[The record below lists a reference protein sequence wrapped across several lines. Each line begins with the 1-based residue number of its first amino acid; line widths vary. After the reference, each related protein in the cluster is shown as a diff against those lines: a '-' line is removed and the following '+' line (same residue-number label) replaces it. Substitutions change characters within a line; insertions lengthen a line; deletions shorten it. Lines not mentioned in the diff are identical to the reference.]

1 MKRLPANKTKLI
13 CTIGPASD
21 SYEMIERM
29 LTAGMNVAR
38 LNFSHG
44 DFASHGEVIK
54 KIRAASEKTGRRA
67 AIMADLPGPKMRIG
81 TLAEP
86 ITIDKGAAFTLTT
99 EEIIGGRDR
108 VSVSMKELP
117 GVVKKGDTIFL
128 NDGLIQLRVDG
139 VEGRD
144 IRCTVMVGGHLQ
156 SRKGVNIPGID
167 LGISAFTARDRDCL
181 RFALENGVDAVGQS
195 FVGKAQDI
203 EDVRAAAAEMGF
215 TPFIIAK
222 IERAGV
228 SEKIDEIL
236 AVTDGIMVARGDLG
250 VEIPI
255 ERIAVEQK
263 FLTARANFFGRP
275 VITATQM
282 IESMT
287 HNRRPTRAEATDVA
301 NAILDGTDC
310 VMLSEESAMGDYP
323 LESVEMLARIAAAT
337 EPHRERYNFDSSLKP
352 QAGDDFPNGVDLIAE
367 SIENILAKINSSAAV
382 LAPTASG
389 ATARSLTRFRL
400 PKWILAVS
408 PFEKTCREL
417 MFSYGVYPVLEEE
430 HPHDWTAYGRNYA
443 KEHAL
448 TGSFIIQTEGP
459 SPRHPEINH
468 KMEIITLP
476 EE

>member
-1 MKRLPANKTKLI
+1 MKKLPANKTKI
-13 CTIGPASD
+13 VCTIGPASD
-21 SYEMIERM
+21 SSGMIERM
-29 LTAGMNVAR
+29 LKAGMNVAR

-44 DFASHGEVIK
+44 DFAAHGEVIK
-54 KIRAASEKTGRRA
+54 KIRTAAEKTGIRA

-86 ITIDKGAAFTLTT
+86 VIIDKGSYFTLTT
-99 EEIIGGRDR
+99 ENIVGSRNR
-108 VSVSMKELP
+108 VSVSMKTLP
-117 GVVKKGDTIFL
+117 GVVKKDDTIFL
-128 NDGLIQLRVDG
+128 NDGLIQLRVDR

-144 IRCTVMVGGHLQ
+144 IRCIVMVGGRLQ

-167 LGISAFTARDRDCL
+167 LGISAFTARDHECL

-195 FVGKAQDI
+195 FVGKAQDV
-203 EDVRAAAAEMGF
+203 EDVRTAAAEMGF
-215 TPFIIAK
+215 SPFIIAK

-236 AVTDGIMVARGDLG
+236 AVADGIMIARGDLG

-255 ERIAVEQK
+255 EQIAVQQK

-301 NAILDGTDC
+301 NAILDGTDS

-337 EPHRERYNFDSSLKP
+337 EPHRGRYNFDPALKP
-352 QAGDDFPNGVDLIAE
+352 QAGENSPNSVDLIAE
-367 SIENILAKINSSAAV
+367 SIENILAKIASSAAV

-389 ATARSLTRFRL
+389 TTARSLTRFRL
-400 PKWILAVS
+400 PKWVLAVS
-408 PFEKTCREL
+408 SSEKTCREL
-417 MFSYGVYPVLEEE
+417 MFSYGVYPILEKE
-430 HPHDWTAYGRNYA
+430 HPHDWTAYGRRYV

-448 TGSFIIQTEGP
+448 VGSFIIQTEGP
-459 SPRHPEINH
+459 SPEHPEINH

-476 EE
+476 GE

>member
-1 MKRLPANKTKLI
+1 MKRLPGNKTKLV

-21 SYEMIERM
+21 SNEMIERM
-29 LTAGMNVAR
+29 LKAGMNVAR

-54 KIRAASEKTGRRA
+54 KIRAASKKTGRRA

-86 ITIDKGAAFTLTT
+86 ITIDKGSPFTLTT
-99 EEIIGGRDR
+99 AEIIGNRDR

-117 GVVKKGDTIFL
+117 GVVKEDDTIFL
-128 NDGLIQLRVDG
+128 NDGLIQLRVDK
-139 VEGRD
+139 VEGLD
-144 IRCTVMVGGHLQ
+144 IHCTVMVGGHLQ

-167 LGISAFTARDRDCL
+167 LGSSAFTAHDRECL

-203 EDVRAAAAEMGF
+203 KDVREAAAEMGF
-215 TPFIIAK
+215 APFIIAK

-236 AVTDGIMVARGDLG
+236 AVADGIMVARGDLG

-263 FLTARANFFGRP
+263 FLTSRANFFGRP

-323 LESVEMLARIAAAT
+323 LESVEMLAKIAAAT
-337 EPHRERYNFDSSLKP
+337 EPQRGRYSSNSTLKS
-352 QAGDDFPNGVDLIAE
+352 QAGESFPNGVDLIAE
-367 SIENILAKINSSAAV
+367 SIENILARIDSSAAV

-408 PFEKTCREL
+408 SSEKTCREL
-417 MFSYGVYPVLEEE
+417 MFSYGVYPILEKE
-430 HPHDWTAYGRNYA
+430 HPHDWTAYGRHYA

-448 TGSFIIQTEGP
+448 KGSSIIQTEGP
-459 SPRHPEINH
+459 SPEHPEVNH
-468 KMEIITLP
+468 KMEIIAL
-476 EE
+476 

>member
-1 MKRLPANKTKLI
+1 MKRLPTNKTKLV

-29 LTAGMNVAR
+29 LKAGMNVAR

-44 DFASHGEVIK
+44 DFAGHGEVIK

-81 TLAEP
+81 TMAEP
-86 ITIDKGAAFTLTT
+86 VTIDKDSPFTLTT
-99 EEIIGGRDR
+99 EEIIGSRDR

-117 GVVKKGDTIFL
+117 AVVKKDDTVFL
-128 NDGLIQLRVDG
+128 NDGLIQLRIDK
-139 VEGRD
+139 VEGLD
-144 IRCTVMVGGHLQ
+144 IRCTVMVGGQLQ

-181 RFALENGVDAVGQS
+181 RFALKNGVDAVGQS

-203 EDVRAAAAEMGF
+203 KDVRAAASEMGF
-215 TPFIIAK
+215 SPFIIAK

-236 AVTDGIMVARGDLG
+236 AVADGIMVARGDLG

-255 ERIAVEQK
+255 ERIAIEQK

-337 EPHRERYNFDSSLKP
+337 EPHKGRYNFDPALKP
-352 QAGDDFPNGVDLIAE
+352 QAGKNFPNGVDLIAE
-367 SIENILAKINSSAAV
+367 SIENILAKIDSSAAV

-389 ATARSLTRFRL
+389 ATARSLTRFKL

-408 PFEKTCREL
+408 SSEKTCREL
-417 MFSYGVYPVLEEE
+417 MFSYGVYPILEKE
-430 HPHDWTAYGRNYA
+430 HPHDWTAYGRHYA

-459 SPRHPEINH
+459 SPEHPEINH
-468 KMEIITLP
+468 KMEIIAL
-476 EE
+476 